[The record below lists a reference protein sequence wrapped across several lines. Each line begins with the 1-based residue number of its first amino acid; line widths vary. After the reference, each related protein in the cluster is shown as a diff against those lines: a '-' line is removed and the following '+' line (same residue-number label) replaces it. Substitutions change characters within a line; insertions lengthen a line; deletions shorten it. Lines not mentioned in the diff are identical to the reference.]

1 MIAVQLVMFSAF
13 DLDTFLPIARK
24 AKGRGVSADAITS
37 EVRNML
43 CVAGLI
49 EGQVEDVE
57 AFYTLAYLIAVDER
71 DVSEIVQLAGMP
83 HVVTDTVARGI
94 QAVVITG
101 TLHGWY
107 KAVRLGCRASSA
119 PQTRKIYNMIYTDL
133 DKRGLCGTLG
143 VRKPSGDGTFLLES
157 SLD

>member
-1 MIAVQLVMFSAF
+1 MNAVQLIMFSAF

-24 AKGRGVSADAITS
+24 ARGKGVSADAITP

-49 EGQVEDVE
+49 DGEATDVED
-57 AFYTLAYLIAVDER
+57 FYTLAYLIAVDER
-71 DVSEIVQLAGMP
+71 DVPEIVQMAGMP

-94 QAVVITG
+94 QALIITG
-101 TLHGWY
+101 SLPKWQRAA
-107 KAVRLGCRASSA
+107 KMGCRSCTS

-133 DKRGLCGTLG
+133 DKRGLCGALD
-143 VRKPSGDGTFLLES
+143 VYRSPSGDGTFLLES
-157 SLD
+157 S